1 MGEPGAGGRGSDKRE
16 SFVCTYWLAATP
28 PNCVA
33 FVAVVAFVA
42 FVALVAFVAFVAL
55 VAFVAEATVLET
67 LLPDTE
73 LICASCTQLEQ
84 ALDSTSAADALAL
97 RTA

>member
-1 MGEPGAGGRGSDKRE
+1 M
-16 SFVCTYWLAATP
+16 P

-73 LICASCTQLEQ
+73 LIESICENE
-84 ALDSTSAADALAL
+84 LDGKHMVGK
-97 RTA
+97 

>member
-1 MGEPGAGGRGSDKRE
+1 MGELAVGGRASERRK
-16 SFVCTYWLAATP
+16 SWVCTYWLAAMP

-42 FVALVAFVAFVAL
+42 LVALVAL
-55 VAFVAEATVLET
+55 VAFVAEATVPET

-73 LICASCTQLEQ
+73 LICASCTQPAQ
-84 ALDSTSAADALAL
+84 ALDSASAADALTL